1 MEFTNKFHLLL
12 ATVSLQM
19 LLIAIKISEEIQ
31 IKRQKIM
38 IKLVGIEWII
48 ESGEEMNKSNH

>member
-1 MEFTNKFHLLL
+1 
-12 ATVSLQM
+12 M